1 MKQIFNDVI
10 CAVDDSHAGRI
21 AAALAARVTESE
33 GSLALISIEDMS
45 IAVHAGWQMAAVSAQ
60 IAEQA
65 RAALDRGR
73 EIAGREHVATGRV
86 LHGDA
91 VNLILEEIDRSK
103 AGLVV
108 IGTHG
113 FSRALGI
120 ALRSVATHMLHEA
133 PCSVLIAREPRD
145 LERWPRKVVVGVDGS
160 DAAAAAA
167 IAARQLAVRFGAE
180 VRIVA
185 AGADHV
191 DLPAAR
197 RVASDLEVLPGK
209 AVDELAVLSEFAD
222 LVVVGSRGLKG
233 VRALGS
239 VSERVAHEARCPALV
254 VRAP

>member
-1 MKQIFNDVI
+1 MKDIFDHVI
-10 CAVDDSHAGRI
+10 CAVDDSRASRT
-21 AAALAARVTESE
+21 AAALAARVTEPE
-33 GSLALISIEDMS
+33 GSLALVSVEDTS
-45 IAVHAGWQMAAVSAQ
+45 IAVQAGWHMAAVSAEV
-60 IAEQA
+60 ADQA
-65 RAALDRGR
+65 SAALERGR
-73 EIAGREHVATGRV
+73 EIAGREHPTTER
-86 LHGDA
+86 LRQGDP
-91 VNLILEEIDRSK
+91 VGWILEEIDRRR

-108 IGTHG
+108 VGTHG

-145 LERWPRKVVVGVDGS
+145 LERWPRKIVVGVDGS
-160 DAAAAAA
+160 DAAAAGA

-191 DLPAAR
+191 DLSAAR

-239 VSERVAHEARCPALV
+239 VSERVAHQARCPVLV